1 MRTQRLDRIKE
12 YIYQQKTVTLDQ
24 LCTVFNVS
32 KNTIRRDIDELV
44 ELEQIKKIYGGVT
57 VEGYKPM
64 VSFDERNITNLQLKQ
79 AIAQT
84 AASLVSDNEIIFID
98 SGTTTVHMIDYIKER
113 QNLTILTNSIEVIM
127 RSIPY
132 PNINVIS
139 LSGTLNRKTLSF
151 TGTSS
156 AKVLSQ
162 FNISKSF
169 IAATGISTIGG
180 ASNSSPA
187 ETEIKRTALLK
198 SQKNYLLVDHTKF
211 GVISLMTFS
220 NFDNIDSVISDEFP
234 ENDLRE
240 ALEKNNCRIMIAETE
255 NQLHKLA

>member
-1 MRTQRLDRIKE
+1 LRSQRLDSIKE

-24 LCTVFNVS
+24 LCTEFNVS

-44 ELEQIKKIYGGVT
+44 SEEKIKKIYGGVT

-64 VSFDERNITNLQLKQ
+64 LSFDERNISNLQIKQ
-79 AIAQT
+79 SIAQN
-84 AASLVSDNEIIFID
+84 AAALINDNEIIFID
-98 SGTTTVHMIDYIKER
+98 SGTTTMHMIEYVKDKK
-113 QNLTILTNSIEVIM
+113 NLTILTNSIEVIM

-139 LSGTLNRKTLSF
+139 LSGSLNRKTLSF
-151 TGTSS
+151 TGSSS
-156 AKVLSQ
+156 ATVLSN

-169 IAATGISTIGG
+169 VAATGISTIGG

-187 ETEIKRTALLK
+187 ETEIKRTALMK

-220 NFDNIDSVISDEFP
+220 NFDNIDTVITDEMP
-234 ENDLRE
+234 PDDLKE
-240 ALEKNNCRIMIAETE
+240 TLGKNNCNILLS
-255 NQLHKLA
+255 NS

>member
-1 MRTQRLDRIKE
+1 MRSQRLNSIKE
-12 YIYQQKTVTLDQ
+12 YIYQKKTVTLDQ
-24 LCTVFNVS
+24 LCSEFNVS

-44 ELEQIKKIYGGVT
+44 SEEKIKKIYGGVT

-64 VSFDERNITNLQLKQ
+64 QSFDERNISNLQIKQ
-79 AIAQT
+79 TIAQN
-84 AASLVSDNEIIFID
+84 AATLINDNEIIFID
-98 SGTTTVHMIDYIKER
+98 SGTTTMHMIEYVKDKK
-113 QNLTILTNSIEVIM
+113 NLTILTNSIEVIM

-151 TGTSS
+151 TGSSS
-156 AKVLSQ
+156 ATVLSN

-169 IAATGISTIGG
+169 VAATGISIIGG

-187 ETEIKRTALLK
+187 ETEIKRTALMK

-211 GVISLMTFS
+211 GIISLMTFS
-220 NFDNIDSVISDEFP
+220 NFDNLDTIITDEMP
-234 ENDLRE
+234 PYDLKE
-240 ALEKNNCRIMIAETE
+240 TLEKNNCSI
-255 NQLHKLA
+255 LLVKP

>member
-1 MRTQRLDRIKE
+1 LRSQRLDSIKE

-24 LCTVFNVS
+24 LCDEFNVS

-44 ELEQIKKIYGGVT
+44 ASEKIKKIYGGVT

-64 VSFDERNITNLQLKQ
+64 ISFDERNISNLQSKQ
-79 AIAQT
+79 LIAKS
-84 AASLVSDNEIIFID
+84 AAALINDNEIIFID
-98 SGTTTVHMIDYIKER
+98 SGTTTMHMIDYIKDKK
-113 QNLTILTNSIEVIM
+113 NLTILTNSIEVIM

-139 LSGTLNRKTLSF
+139 LSGSLNRKTLSF
-151 TGTSS
+151 TGTSC
-156 AKVLSQ
+156 AAVLSN
-162 FNISKSF
+162 FNISKAF
-169 IAATGISTIGG
+169 IAATGISTNGG

-211 GVISLMTFS
+211 GIISLMTFS
-220 NFDNIDSVISDEFP
+220 NFDNIDSVITDKMPP
-234 ENDLRE
+234 EDLQE
-240 ALEKNNCRIMIAETE
+240 VLERNNCSISVVG
-255 NQLHKLA
+255 

>member
-1 MRTQRLDRIKE
+1 MRSQRLDSIKE

-24 LCTVFNVS
+24 LCDEFNVS

-44 ELEQIKKIYGGVT
+44 ASEKIKKIYGGVT

-64 VSFDERNITNLQLKQ
+64 ISFDERNISNLQSKQ
-79 AIAQT
+79 LIAKS
-84 AASLVSDNEIIFID
+84 AAALINDNEIIFID
-98 SGTTTVHMIDYIKER
+98 SGTTTMHMIDYIKDKK
-113 QNLTILTNSIEVIM
+113 NLTILTNSIEVIM

-139 LSGTLNRKTLSF
+139 LSGSLNRKTLSF
-151 TGTSS
+151 TGTSC
-156 AKVLSQ
+156 AAVLSN
-162 FNISKSF
+162 FNISKAF
-169 IAATGISTIGG
+169 IAATGISTNGG

-211 GVISLMTFS
+211 GIISLMTFS
-220 NFDNIDSVISDEFP
+220 NFDNIDSVITDKMPP
-234 ENDLRE
+234 EDLQE
-240 ALEKNNCRIMIAETE
+240 VLERNNCSISVVG
-255 NQLHKLA
+255 

>member
-1 MRTQRLDRIKE
+1 LRSQRLDNIKE

-24 LCTVFNVS
+24 LCSEFQVS

-44 ELEQIKKIYGGVT
+44 ATEKIKKIYGGVT

-64 VSFDERNITNLQLKQ
+64 LSFDERNISNLQLKQ
-79 AIAQT
+79 SIAQN
-84 AASLVSDNEIIFID
+84 AASLVNDNEIIFID
-98 SGTTTVHMIDYIKER
+98 SGTTTMHMIEYVKDKK
-113 QNLTILTNSIEVIM
+113 NLTILTNSIEVIM

-139 LSGTLNRKTLSF
+139 LSGSLNRKTLSF

-156 AKVLSQ
+156 ATVLSHY
-162 FNISKSF
+162 NISKSF
-169 IAATGISTIGG
+169 VAATGISTIGG
-180 ASNSSPA
+180 ASNSSPS

-211 GVISLMTFS
+211 GIISLMTFS
-220 NFDNIDSVISDEFP
+220 NFDNIDAVITDEMPP
-234 ENDLRE
+234 EDLKE
-240 ALEKNNCRIMIAETE
+240 SLEKNNCNI
-255 NQLHKLA
+255 LLAAP

>member
-1 MRTQRLDRIKE
+1 MRSQRLDGIKE

-24 LCTVFNVS
+24 LCAEFNVS

-44 ELEQIKKIYGGVT
+44 SLEKIKKIYGGVT

-64 VSFDERNITNLQLKQ
+64 LSFDERNISNLQPKQ
-79 AIAQT
+79 SIAKH
-84 AASLVSDNEIIFID
+84 AAALINDNEIIFID
-98 SGTTTVHMIDYIKER
+98 SGTTTMHMMEYIKDK

-151 TGTSS
+151 TGSSS
-156 AKVLSQ
+156 ASVLSN

-169 IAATGISTIGG
+169 VAATGISTIGG

-187 ETEIKRTALLK
+187 ETEIKRTALQK

-220 NFDNIDSVISDEFP
+220 NFENIDSVITDEMP
-234 ENDLRE
+234 PDDLKE
-240 ALEKNNCRIMIAETE
+240 TLEKNNCNILLVTP
-255 NQLHKLA
+255 

>member
-1 MRTQRLDRIKE
+1 LRSQRLDSIKE

-24 LCTVFNVS
+24 LCDEFSVS

-44 ELEQIKKIYGGVT
+44 ATEKIKKIYGGVT

-64 VSFDERNITNLQLKQ
+64 ISFDERNISNLQSKQ
-79 AIAQT
+79 LIAQS
-84 AASLVSDNEIIFID
+84 AAALVNDNEIIFID
-98 SGTTTVHMIDYIKER
+98 SGTTTMHMVDYIKDKK
-113 QNLTILTNSIEVIM
+113 NLTILTNSIEIIM

-139 LSGTLNRKTLSF
+139 LSGSLNRKTLSF
-151 TGTSS
+151 TGSS
-156 AKVLSQ
+156 CATVLSN
-162 FNISKSF
+162 FNISKAF
-169 IAATGISTIGG
+169 IAATGISTNGG

-211 GVISLMTFS
+211 GIISLMTFS
-220 NFDNIDSVISDEFP
+220 NFDNIDLIITDEMPP
-234 ENDLRE
+234 EDLRE
-240 ALEKNNCRIMIAETE
+240 TLERNNCSISVVG
-255 NQLHKLA
+255 